1 MPAVGTGTQ
10 SPQANPALLHRFLGI
25 GLVVT
30 VAALGVTR
38 YLTSGLTPDPVT
50 LLTYVLAGVSAAMA
64 IAALMFLKGQ
74 VPERRP
80 GQTSEVYWADQ
91 KVAGPAM
98 MFWFILEG
106 AGVVASVAYF
116 LEGSPI
122 PAVLAAFVIVAFL
135 MNGPRAFD
143 KE

>member
-1 MPAVGTGTQ
+1 MSVVGTGTQ
-10 SPQANPALLHRFLGI
+10 PPQANHALLHRFLGI

-30 VAALGVTR
+30 AAALGVTR
-38 YLTSGLTPDPVT
+38 YLTTGLTPDPYT
-50 LLTYVLAGVSAAMA
+50 LLTYLLAGVSAAMA
-64 IAALMFLKGQ
+64 GAALMFLKGQ
-74 VPERRP
+74 VPERRA
-80 GQTSEVYWADQ
+80 GQMSAQYWADP

-98 MFWFILEG
+98 LFWFILEG

-116 LEGSPI
+116 LEGSPSS
-122 PAVLAAFVIVAFL
+122 AVLALVVIVAFW